1 MQRNLPFK
9 EATPQEIK
17 QRLDAG
23 EDLLLIDVRE
33 PEEVRIAS
41 IESAEVRPLSQARD
55 WISTLPKDRELV
67 VMCHH
72 GGRSAQV
79 AMALTQMGHT
89 SVTNMTGGINAWSE
103 QIDPSVPKY

>member
-23 EDLLLIDVRE
+23 DDLLLIDVRE
-33 PEEVRIAS
+33 PDEVLIAA
-41 IESAEVRPLSQARD
+41 IDSAEVHSLSQARE
-55 WISTLPKDRELV
+55 WIYTLPKDRDLV
-67 VMCHH
+67 IMCHH

-79 AMALTQMGHT
+79 AMALSQIGHT
-89 SVTNMTGGINAWSE
+89 NVTNMTGGINAWSE
-103 QIDPSVPKY
+103 QVDPTVPKY